1 MKEIFVLVEH
11 RQGELRDISFELL
24 TGGTQLASQID
35 GEVTAVLFG
44 SGVQTYIDRLKTW
57 AHRILVVE
65 DDKLENFNTDAY
77 QKILVSLI
85 MERKPF
91 LTLIPQSGFGVDLA
105 PSLAV
110 ELDYPLTTD
119 CYKIEARDGAL
130 SAYRQMHG
138 GKVNAKI
145 GFADAEGYIIT
156 VRSSSYKADEMGLNA
171 EVINVDCPL
180 TETIAY
186 RKFVDYVEAAVG
198 DIDITQA
205 DIVIGVGRG
214 IKEKENLAV
223 VEALAES
230 LGGVLACS
238 RPVVDAGW
246 LPKDRQVGS
255 SGKTVKPKLYIAV
268 GISGAFQHVAGMK
281 AAETIVAINKDG
293 NAPIFGEADYGIV
306 GDLFKVIPA
315 LKEKINELKTN

>member
-1 MKEIFVLVEH
+1 
-11 RQGELRDISFELL
+11 
-24 TGGTQLASQID
+24 
-35 GEVTAVLFG
+35 
-44 SGVQTYIDRLKTW
+44 
-57 AHRILVVE
+57 
-65 DDKLENFNTDAY
+65 
-77 QKILVSLI
+77 
-85 MERKPF
+85 
-91 LTLIPQSGFGVDLA
+91 
-105 PSLAV
+105 
-110 ELDYPLTTD
+110 
-119 CYKIEARDGAL
+119 
-130 SAYRQMHG
+130 
-138 GKVNAKI
+138 
-145 GFADAEGYIIT
+145 
-156 VRSSSYKADEMGLNA
+156 MGLTA

-180 TETIAY
+180 TEAIAY

>member
-11 RQGELRDISFELL
+11 RQGEMRDITFELL
-24 TGGTQLASQID
+24 SGGAHLATKID
-35 GEVTAVLFG
+35 GSLTAIVLG
-44 SGVQTYIDRLKTW
+44 SDVQPHVEKLKTW
-57 AHRILVVE
+57 ANRILMVE
-65 DDKLENFNTDAY
+65 DPNLKNFNADAY
-77 QKILVSLI
+77 QKVLVSLI
-85 MERKPF
+85 KEHQPF

-110 ELDYPLTTD
+110 QLDYPLTTD
-119 CYKIEARDGAL
+119 CFQIDVKDGDL
-130 SAYRQMHG
+130 IAYRQMHG

-145 GFADAEGYIIT
+145 SFTDAVGYIIT
-156 VRSSSYKADEMGLNA
+156 VRSSSFQADEVGLTA
-171 EVINVDCPL
+171 EVVTVDSPL
-180 TETIAY
+180 TEEIAY
-186 RKFVDYVEAAVG
+186 RKFIDYVEAAVG
-198 DIDITQA
+198 EIDITQA

-214 IKEKENLAV
+214 IKEKENFPV
-223 VEALAES
+223 VEALADS

-246 LPKDRQVGS
+246 LPKERQVGS

-281 AAETIVAINKDG
+281 GAETIVAINKDG

-315 LKEKINELKTN
+315 LKEKINEMKAS